1 MTENRYDLQSSYTA
15 AGRGVRVE
23 GGHIQR
29 IAESTLAPAPT
40 NGEIDGAALRSLE
53 TVSEKSTPIDR
64 AWGVAIK
71 SIVIVLVTLWATY
84 ALGRAGATGLQTG
97 LFFALVTLGAVSV
110 AASAQSTDR
119 LSKEIA
125 RIEPAS
131 GGQLGVFFV
140 GWPGDVGRQRRGQG
154 GYGERVNE
162 SDFDDSFRPFT
173 REQHPGA
180 GPCGQPAQS
189 AWD

>member
-15 AGRGVRVE
+15 AGREVRVE
-23 GGHIQR
+23 GAHLQR

-53 TVSEKSTPIDR
+53 TVSEKSTPVDR

-97 LFFALVTLGAVSV
+97 LFFALVTLGGVGYLY
-110 AASAQSTDR
+110 R
-119 LSKEIA
+119 LDYSHSPI
-125 RIEPAS
+125 
-131 GGQLGVFFV
+131 G
-140 GWPGDVGRQRRGQG
+140 
-154 GYGERVNE
+154 GERRKAELFAGIRHHEIDSNE
-162 SDFDDSFRPFT
+162 RVALAKLSAYTKTLETVYGNDRTD
-173 REQHPGA
+173 Q
-180 GPCGQPAQS
+180 QPKP
-189 AWD
+189 